1 MMDPRTRAQFEAR
14 IKQHCESDELD
25 EAATVAI
32 KAYGPE
38 ILGYLVSVARSEAD
52 AADVFSTFTEDLWKG
67 LAKFRWEAS
76 FRTWAYTIAR
86 NAFRRLGR
94 DPHRKAG
101 RQVPLSQSPEI
112 MDAADKVRTETLKYL
127 RTEVKDGV
135 ARLRERLDPDDQTLF
150 ILRINRRMP
159 WKEIARVMLDE
170 GEEPT
175 SAGLDRKAA
184 SLRKRFE
191 RAKET
196 LRKLAKEEQLI

>member
-1 MMDPRTRAQFEAR
+1 MDPRTRAQFEAR
-14 IKQHCESDELD
+14 IKQHCEADELD
-25 EAATVAI
+25 DAATVAI

-67 LAKFRWEAS
+67 LGKFRWEAS

-94 DPHRKAG
+94 DQHRKPG

-112 MDAADKVRTETLKYL
+112 LDAAEKVRTETLKYL

-159 WKEIARVMLDE
+159 WKDIAQVMLDE

-175 SAGLDRKAA
+175 KSALDRKYTI
-184 SLRKRFE
+184 SLDSS
-191 RAKET
+191 AP
-196 LRKLAKEEQLI
+196 LRPSSSA

>member
-1 MMDPRTRAQFEAR
+1 MMDPRTRAQIEAR
-14 IKQHCESDELD
+14 IKAHCEAGELD
-25 EAATVAI
+25 AGATVAI
-32 KAYGPE
+32 KAFGPE
-38 ILGYLVSVARSEAD
+38 ILGYLIAIARSEAD

-67 LAKFRWEAS
+67 LEKFRWEAS

-101 RQVPLSQSPEI
+101 RQVPLSRSPEVF
-112 MDAADKVRTETLKYL
+112 DVAEQVRTETLNYL

-135 ARLRERLDPDDQTLF
+135 ARLRERLDPEDQTLF
-150 ILRINRRMP
+150 ILRINRRMS
-159 WKEIARVMLDE
+159 WKDIAHVMTDD
-170 GEEPT
+170 GDT
-175 SAGLDRKAA
+175 SDAALDRKAA

-196 LRKLAKEEQLI
+196 LRQLAKEEQLI